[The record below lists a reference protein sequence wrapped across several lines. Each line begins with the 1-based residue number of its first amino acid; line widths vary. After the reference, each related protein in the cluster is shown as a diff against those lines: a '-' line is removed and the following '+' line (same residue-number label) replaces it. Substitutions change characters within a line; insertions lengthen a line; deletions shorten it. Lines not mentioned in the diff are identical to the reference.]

1 MRYSAGFFMSEEL
14 PRFKIFIRLLH
25 PFPEDK
31 AEEYPN
37 LAQSRVRLTIRQVG
51 TERDVRDWSDSQYRH
66 LVENTLDKGIKENPD
81 YFPLDPELT
90 GEIGFDITVWDRKQ
104 GEMTGVLFKD
114 EEMDIPDKYLD
125 N

>member
-1 MRYSAGFFMSEEL
+1 
-14 PRFKIFIRLLH
+14 
-25 PFPEDK
+25 
-31 AEEYPN
+31 
-37 LAQSRVRLTIRQVG
+37 LTIKQVG
-51 TERDVRDWSDSQYRH
+51 TERDVRDWSEDQYRQ
-66 LVENTLDKGIKENPD
+66 LVENTLDKGIKRNPD

-90 GEIGFDITVWDRKQ
+90 GELGFDITVWDRRQ

>member
-1 MRYSAGFFMSEEL
+1 MSEDL
-14 PRFKIFIRLLH
+14 PRFKVFIRLLH

-31 AEEYPN
+31 AEEFPN
-37 LAQSRVRLTIRQVG
+37 LAQSRVRLTIKQSN
-51 TERDVRDWSDSQYRH
+51 TEKDIRDWNEDQYSR
-66 LVENTLDKGIKENPD
+66 LVENTLDKGIHRNPD
-81 YFPLDPELT
+81 YFPLDTEKLD
-90 GEIGFDITVWDRKQ
+90 EIGFDITVWDRKK